1 MTTFLIEPS
10 LNLII
15 PLIIYQRTK
24 SKDSV
29 HLYQCKQAGQTI
41 SAIYSQPQPLSRL
54 KKMTFSNNSILLG
67 YVTCSMV
74 HITLS
79 ISSQQSCYK
88 FISFHHVIH
97 QETQIYSMTKVDQ
110 CLHQI
115 YIFGLKRAKELFWKP
130 RFWAEADLPFAFK
143 RSQNV

>member
-1 MTTFLIEPS
+1 VTTFLIAPS

-15 PLIIYQRTK
+15 PLIIYQRTT

-29 HLYQCKQAGQTI
+29 HLYQCKQAGKTI
-41 SAIYSQPQPLSRL
+41 SAIYSRPQPLSWL
-54 KKMTFSNNSILLG
+54 KKMTFSNNSVYWDMWPVQWSILHCQ
-67 YVTCSMV
+67 YPHNSVV
-74 HITLS
+74 I
-79 ISSQQSCYK
+79 
-88 FISFHHVIH
+88 IH